1 MSDEEELTVGDIWD
15 RQGKILISREL
26 MKDSMLFVM
35 EEIMSKIIVLRCEHL
50 AMTDEFEYYAVSK
63 EFDPVP
69 PDEVPPNYMV
79 EIDTED
85 GEFKELTFEK
95 SGWKERW

>member
-15 RQGKILISREL
+15 RQGKILISRDV

-50 AMTDEFEYYAVSK
+50 AMDDRFEYYAISK
-63 EFDPVP
+63 EFDPIPKGEIP
-69 PDEVPPNYMV
+69 PYYDV
-79 EIDTED
+79 EIDTE
-85 GEFKELTFEK
+85 EEEITFEK
-95 SGWKERW
+95 REDQELW